1 MEWPRLPGFALP
13 HFSLGT
19 ISRLTGRSGAGKK
32 REDNLGTESEKE
44 RVGRERER
52 SVAFKR
58 TVYPSVKNVWIVS
71 YPFVSRAI
79 RFGCH
84 SVMRTEG
91 RRGNIQSQSLS

>member
-1 MEWPRLPGFALP
+1 MAEITRICSSPLL
-13 HFSLGT
+13 
-19 ISRLTGRSGAGKK
+19 SRHDIPLDRQK
-32 REDNLGTESEKE
+32 RRREKNGLDNLGTESEKE